1 MEIRVLNYF
10 VEMANKKS
18 LTKAAKKLHVT
29 QPTLSKQ
36 LKDLENE
43 LGQKLFT
50 RSNYS
55 INLTPE
61 GEILYQR
68 AVDILNIVSK
78 TEAEFRTMNDYTG
91 GDLHIGC
98 AESFG
103 IKIVAKVIKNLTVK
117 YPNIK
122 FHLYSGNYQTVTEKL
137 NNGLLDFAITVQN
150 TDTSLFNSLNLPY
163 KDTWGILMRKDSHL
177 ANKSEVNIDDISKL
191 PLIISRQGF
200 SDEMPNEL
208 KNIQSTMNIVGTY
221 DLIYNASLFVK
232 EGLGY
237 AFCFNKLV
245 DTSIESD
252 LVFKEIYPTISSPMK
267 IIWLGDQILSKTSDL
282 FLGELKNSIL

>member
-10 VEMANKKS
+10 IEIADNKS
-18 LTKAAKKLHVT
+18 MTKAAKKLHVT

-36 LKDLENE
+36 LKDLEDE

-55 INLTPE
+55 LNLTAE

-68 AVDILNIVSK
+68 AVDILSIVAK
-78 TEAEFRTMNDYTG
+78 AKEEFKTMNDFNG

-98 AESFG
+98 AESYG
-103 IKIVAKVIKNLTVK
+103 ITIIAKAIKTLTEK
-117 YPNIK
+117 YSNIK
-122 FHLYSGNYQTVTEKL
+122 FHLYSGNFQTVIEKL
-137 NNGLLDFAITVQN
+137 NHGVLDFAITVQN
-150 TDTSLFNSLNLPY
+150 TDTASFNSLSLPY
-163 KDTWGILMRKDSHL
+163 MDTWGVLMRKDSPL
-177 ANKSEVNIDDISKL
+177 ADKTDISIDDISRL

-208 KNIQSTMNIVGTY
+208 KAIQSTLNIVGTY
-221 DLIYNASLFVK
+221 DLIYNASIFVK

-237 AFCFNKLV
+237 AFCFDKLV
-245 DTSIESD
+245 DTSIESE
-252 LVFKEIYPTISSPMK
+252 LIFKKISPNISSPMK
-267 IIWLGDQILSKTSDL
+267 IVWVGNQILSKTAEL
-282 FLGELKNSIL
+282 FLEDLKNSTL

>member
-10 VEMANKKS
+10 IEIADNKS
-18 LTKAAKKLHVT
+18 MTKAAKKLHVT

-36 LKDLENE
+36 LKDLEDE

-55 INLTPE
+55 LNLTAE

-68 AVDILNIVSK
+68 AVDILSIVAK
-78 TEAEFRTMNDYTG
+78 TKEEFKTMNDFNG

-98 AESFG
+98 AESYG
-103 IKIVAKVIKNLTVK
+103 ITIIAKAIKTLTEK
-117 YPNIK
+117 YSNIK
-122 FHLYSGNYQTVTEKL
+122 FHLYSGNFQTVIEKL
-137 NNGLLDFAITVQN
+137 NHGVLDFAITVQN
-150 TDTSLFNSLNLPY
+150 TDTASFNSLSLPY
-163 KDTWGILMRKDSHL
+163 MDTWGVLMRKDSPL
-177 ANKSEVNIDDISKL
+177 ADKTDISIDDISRL

-208 KNIQSTMNIVGTY
+208 KAIQSTLNIVGTY
-221 DLIYNASLFVK
+221 DLIYNASIFVK

-237 AFCFNKLV
+237 AFCFDKLV
-245 DTSIESD
+245 DTSIESE
-252 LVFKEIYPTISSPMK
+252 LIFKKISPNISSPMK
-267 IIWLGDQILSKTSDL
+267 IVWVGNQILSKTAEL
-282 FLGELKNSIL
+282 FLEDLKNSTL

>member
-10 VEMANKKS
+10 VETAKQHSM
-18 LTKAAKKLHVT
+18 TKAAQKLHVT

-36 LKDLENE
+36 LKDLEDE

-55 INLTPE
+55 VNLTPE
-61 GEILYQR
+61 GEILHKR
-68 AVDILNIVSK
+68 AIDILSIVEK
-78 TEAEFRTMNDYTG
+78 TETEFRSMNDFNG

-98 AESFG
+98 AESYG
-103 IKIVAKVIKNLTVK
+103 ISIIAKTVKSLTKK

-122 FHLYSGNYQTVTEKL
+122 FHLHSGNFQTVIEKL
-137 NNGLLDFAITVQN
+137 NHGLLDFAITVQN
-150 TDTSLFNSLNLPY
+150 VDTASFNSLNLPY
-163 KDTWGILMRKDSHL
+163 MDTWGILMRKDSDL
-177 ANKSEVNIDDISKL
+177 AGKNNIGINDISKL

-208 KNIQSTMNIVGTY
+208 RSIQSTLHIVGTY
-221 DLIYNASLFVK
+221 DLLYNASLFVK

-237 AFCFNKLV
+237 AICFNHLV
-245 DTSIESD
+245 NTSSNSELI
-252 LVFKEIYPTISSPMK
+252 FKEISPTISSPMK
-267 IIWLGDQILSKTSDL
+267 ILWSANQLLSKSAEL
-282 FLGELKNSIL
+282 FLEELKNNTL